1 VRTTAFLGAVAVSL
15 ASASCGCSNNG
26 GGTLPAD
33 AHVPGG
39 EEPDGAPP
47 EPDAMPPGPRVFL
60 GRPEAAV
67 IVAIADSPAERSR
80 GLMYVQNLPMDD
92 GMLFI
97 FETEEVQSFWMRN
110 TLIPLDMIF
119 IKSDKTVVG
128 VVANAEPL
136 TLTPRTVG
144 KPSLYVLEVNGGW
157 AAAHGVTEGST
168 VRFEGIP

>member
-1 VRTTAFLGAVAVSL
+1 MRTTVVLCAVAAAVVT
-15 ASASCGCSNNG
+15 ASCGCTNTG
-26 GGTLPAD
+26 GSTLPAD
-33 AHVPGG
+33 AHVEP
-39 EEPDGAPP
+39 EPDAPAAAQ
-47 EPDAMPPGPRVFL
+47 EPDAMPQPRVHL
-60 GRPEAAV
+60 GRPETAV
-67 IVAIADSPAERSR
+67 NVAIADTPAERTR

-136 TLTPRTVG
+136 TLTPRSVG
-144 KPSLYVLEVNGGW
+144 QPSLYVLEVNGGW
-157 AAAHGVTEGST
+157 AARHGVTTGST

>member
-1 VRTTAFLGAVAVSL
+1 MRTSVALIAVVASV
-15 ASASCGCSNNG
+15 ASASCGCNNSG

-33 AHVPGG
+33 AHV
-39 EEPDGAPP
+39 EAAEPDAAPP
-47 EPDAMPPGPRVFL
+47 EPDAMAPGPRVLL
-60 GRPEAAV
+60 GNPETAV
-67 IVAIADSPAERSR
+67 NVAIADTPAERTR
-80 GLMYVQNLPMDD
+80 GLMYVQNLPMND

-97 FETEEVQSFWMRN
+97 FEFEEVQSFWMRN

-119 IKSDKTVVG
+119 IKTDKTVVG

-136 TLTPRTVG
+136 TLTPRSVG

-157 AAAHGVTEGST
+157 AAAHGVVAGTT